1 LLSDEVEIK
10 CARVRRYFFLSEL
23 RNENSLNL
31 NRLRMGSRTSN
42 MAQFI
47 PASSLKIKGLGQ
59 KDVLTP

>member
-1 LLSDEVEIK
+1 MLKKPHIAPLHK
-10 CARVRRYFFLSEL
+10 AFLSEL